1 MERGFIMLSGVKVL
15 SFTHF
20 LQGPSAVQFLGDLG
34 AEVIKV
40 ETPKGAYERHW
51 SGLNSFL
58 GEESVFYL
66 MAGRN
71 QKSLSL
77 NLRTEEGKEIINKM
91 LKDADVI
98 VENFRPGVMERLG
111 LGYEDVS
118 KVNPKIVYCSCSGFG
133 STGPYKDK
141 PGQDLLIQAMSGLA
155 SLNGRK
161 QDPPTLIGTAAV
173 DQHAAVLAV
182 VGVLAALYESKQTGV
197 GKRVESNL
205 LSAALDMQIEPFNYH
220 LNDFP
225 LYDRSESGISSRFH
239 QAPYGVFATQDD
251 YICISLPSL
260 EKLAAAFNDDAFL
273 EWDYDEQFENR
284 EDINRLVSKHVK
296 KEPTSY
302 WMNKFTETDIWH
314 AEVNDYNKVEQD
326 PQVKWNENIM
336 EFDHPDAGKVRL
348 LAHPVRY
355 NGKTLPIRKLPPKL
369 GEQTDEILGGLGYS
383 KEEIEQ
389 FKVNGVV
396 SSADGKVKQ

>member
-1 MERGFIMLSGVKVL
+1 MLSGVKVL

-34 AEVIKV
+34 ADVIKI

-58 GEESVFYL
+58 GDESVFYL
-66 MAGRN
+66 MVGRN
-71 QKSLSL
+71 QRSLSL
-77 NLRTEEGKEIINKM
+77 NLRTEEGKEIVNEMI
-91 LKDADVI
+91 KDADVI

-118 KVNPKIVYCSCSGFG
+118 KINPKIVYCSCSGFG

-155 SLNGRK
+155 KLNGRK

-182 VGVLAALYESKQTGV
+182 VGILAALYESKQTGI

-220 LNDFP
+220 LNGFP
-225 LYDRSESGISSRFH
+225 LYERSESGISSRFH
-239 QAPYGVFATQDD
+239 QSPYGVFATKDD
-251 YICISLPSL
+251 YLCISLPSL
-260 EKLAAAFNDDAFL
+260 DKLAEAFDDNTFL
-273 EWDYDEQFENR
+273 EWNYDEQFENR
-284 EDINRLVSKHVK
+284 EDINRLVSKHL
-296 KEPTSY
+296 KEQTTSY
-302 WMNKFTETDIWH
+302 WLERLSEVDIWH
-314 AEVNDYNKVEQD
+314 AEVNDYDKVEKD
-326 PQVKWNENIM
+326 PQVEWNKNIM
-336 EFDHPDAGKVRL
+336 EFEHPDAGKVRVL
-348 LAHPVRY
+348 SHPVRY
-355 NGKTLPIRKLPPKL
+355 DGESLPIRKLPPKL
-369 GEQTDEILGGLGYS
+369 GEQTDEILSELGYS
-383 KEEIEQ
+383 DKEIEQ
-389 FKVNGVV
+389 FKSKDVV
-396 SSADGKVKQ
+396 TSSEQRNKQEN

>member
-1 MERGFIMLSGVKVL
+1 MLSGVKVL

-34 AEVIKV
+34 ADVIKI

-58 GEESVFYL
+58 GDESVFYL
-66 MAGRN
+66 MVGRN
-71 QKSLSL
+71 QRSLSL
-77 NLRTEEGKEIINKM
+77 NLRTEEGKEIVNEMI
-91 LKDADVI
+91 KDADVI

-118 KVNPKIVYCSCSGFG
+118 KINPKIVYCSCSGFG

-155 SLNGRK
+155 KLNGRK

-182 VGVLAALYESKQTGV
+182 VGILAALYESKQTGI

-220 LNDFP
+220 LNGFP
-225 LYDRSESGISSRFH
+225 LYERSESGISSRFH
-239 QAPYGVFATQDD
+239 QSPYGVFATKDD
-251 YICISLPSL
+251 YLCISLPSL
-260 EKLAAAFNDDAFL
+260 DKLAEAFDDNTFL
-273 EWDYDEQFENR
+273 EWNYDEQFENR
-284 EDINRLVSKHVK
+284 EDINRLVSKHL
-296 KEPTSY
+296 KEQTTSY
-302 WMNKFTETDIWH
+302 WLERLSEVDIWH
-314 AEVNDYNKVEQD
+314 AEVNDYDKVEKD
-326 PQVKWNENIM
+326 PQVEWNKNIM
-336 EFDHPDAGKVRL
+336 EFEHPDAGKVRVL
-348 LAHPVRY
+348 SHPVQIGRAH
-355 NGKTLPIRKLPPKL
+355 
-369 GEQTDEILGGLGYS
+369 
-383 KEEIEQ
+383 
-389 FKVNGVV
+389 V
-396 SSADGKVKQ
+396 

>member
-1 MERGFIMLSGVKVL
+1 MLSGVKVL

-20 LQGPSAVQFLGDLG
+20 LQGPSAVQYLGDLG
-34 AEVIKV
+34 ADVIKI

-58 GEESVFYL
+58 EDESVFYL

-71 QKSLSL
+71 QRSLSL
-77 NLRTEEGKEIINKM
+77 NLRTEEGKEIVNEM

-111 LGYEDVS
+111 LSYEEVS
-118 KVNPKIVYCSCSGFG
+118 KINPKIVYCSCSGFG

-155 SLNGRK
+155 MLNGRK

-182 VGVLAALYESKQTGV
+182 VGILAALYESKQTGV

-220 LNDFP
+220 LNNFP
-225 LYDRSESGISSRFH
+225 LYERSESGISSRFH
-239 QAPYGVFATQDD
+239 QSPYGVFATQDG

-260 EKLAAAFNDDAFL
+260 DKLAETFEDDEFL
-273 EWDYDEQFENR
+273 KWNYDQQFEYR
-284 EDINRLVSKHVK
+284 EDINRLVSQHVK
-296 KEPTSY
+296 NETTEY
-302 WMNKFTETDIWH
+302 WIDKFTQTGIWH
-314 AEVNDYNKVEQD
+314 AEVNDYDKVESD
-326 PQVKWNENIM
+326 PQVKWNENIL
-336 EFDHPDAGKVRL
+336 EFTHPNAGKVRVL
-348 LAHPVRY
+348 SHPVRY
-355 NGKTLPIRKLPPKL
+355 DGKTLPITKIPPKL
-369 GEQTDEILGGLGYS
+369 GEQTDEILNELGFS
-383 KEEIEQ
+383 KKQINY
-389 FKVNGVV
+389 FKEKEVV
-396 SSADGKVKQ
+396 TSANE

>member
-1 MERGFIMLSGVKVL
+1 MLSGVKVL

-20 LQGPSAVQFLGDLG
+20 LQGPSAVQILGDLG
-34 AEVIKV
+34 ADVIKI

-58 GEESVFYL
+58 GNESVFYM

-71 QKSLSL
+71 QRSLSL
-77 NLRTEEGKEIINKM
+77 NLRTDEGKEIIHKM

-111 LGYEDVS
+111 LGYEEVS
-118 KVNPKIVYCSCSGFG
+118 KINPKIVYCSCSGFG

-182 VGVLAALYESKQTGV
+182 VGVLAALYESNKTGV

-220 LNDFP
+220 LNGFP
-225 LYDRSESGISSRFH
+225 LYERSETGISSRFH
-239 QAPYGVFATQDD
+239 QAPYGVFATKDG

-260 EKLAAAFNDDAFL
+260 EKLANAFKDDDFL
-273 EWDYDEQFENR
+273 KWSYDEQFENR
-284 EDINRLVSKHVK
+284 EVINQLVSDHVK
-296 KEPTSY
+296 TETTDY
-302 WMNKFTETDIWH
+302 WIDRFTEVDIWH
-314 AEVNDYNKVEQD
+314 AEVNDYDKVEND
-326 PQVKWNENIM
+326 PQVEWNKNIM
-336 EFDHPDAGKVRL
+336 EFNHPNAGKVRL
-348 LAHPVRY
+348 LAHPIRY
-355 NGKTLPIRKLPPKL
+355 DGETLPIRQLPPRL
-369 GEQTDEILGGLGYS
+369 GEQTDDILQELGYAEEDIKQLKS
-383 KEEIEQ
+383 KGIVTDASQE
-389 FKVNGVV
+389 
-396 SSADGKVKQ
+396 VKS

>member
-1 MERGFIMLSGVKVL
+1 MMLSGVKVL

-34 AEVIKV
+34 ADVIKV

-71 QKSLSL
+71 QRSLSL

-91 LKDADVI
+91 LEDVDVI

-111 LGYEDVS
+111 LSYENVS

-133 STGPYKDK
+133 STGPYKDR

-155 SLNGRK
+155 KLNGRK

-182 VGVLAALYESKQTGV
+182 VGILAALYESKQTGI

-220 LNDFP
+220 LNGFP
-225 LYDRSESGISSRFH
+225 LYERSQSGISSRFH
-239 QAPYGVFATQDD
+239 QAPYGVFSTKDG

-260 EKLAAAFNDDAFL
+260 EKLAAAFDNDEFL
-273 EWDYDEQFENR
+273 NWGYEEQFENR
-284 EDINRLVSKHVK
+284 EDINRLVSIHVK
-296 KEPTSY
+296 NETTNY
-302 WMNKFTETDIWH
+302 WIQKFSELDIWH
-314 AEVNDYNKVEQD
+314 AEVNDYEKVEND
-326 PQVKWNENIM
+326 PQVKWNKNIM
-336 EFDHPDAGKVRL
+336 EFDHQDAGKVRL

-355 NGKTLPIRKLPPKL
+355 NGETLPIRKLPPKL
-369 GEQTDEILGGLGYS
+369 GEQTDEILGEIGYS
-383 KEEIEQ
+383 KNQIDY
-389 FKVNGVV
+389 FKANGVV
-396 SSADGKVKQ
+396 TSSNSSIKQ